1 MVELLVTGENLH
13 SNIYSGSKSN
23 QIDIFF
29 KKKKKRAV
37 ETSTIKLPAFQK
49 LRGRSRQ
56 EARWESLE
64 LFSEQQC
71 SDSSDSC

>member
-29 KKKKKRAV
+29 KKKKKKELLR
-37 ETSTIKLPAFQK
+37 LPP
-49 LRGRSRQ
+49 L
-56 EARWESLE
+56 
-64 LFSEQQC
+64 
-71 SDSSDSC
+71 SCQHFRN